1 MARPL
6 WDEPERPFCA
16 RSNVG
21 QAPKKYMSS
30 LTLALLIFGLCYLLI
45 MTERLHKTIVAL
57 SGATLMI
64 VLGVVSQEE
73 AFYSHEFGVDY
84 NVVFLLIGMMVIV
97 NIVRE
102 TGLFEVLAIWAA
114 QRADAKPFRLLVLL
128 ALLTA
133 GQSAM
138 LDNVTTVLLMAPVTL
153 AIAKRLELDPIPFLL
168 TEALAS
174 NIGGT
179 ATLVGDPPNIMI
191 ASKAE
196 LSYLDFLFVMGPIAI
211 VIMVVFVGALWLIL
225 GRSMTVDPQLREAV
239 LALSSREA
247 VPDKAFLRRCLFLL
261 VVVNVGFCLH
271 SLVHLEPATIALL
284 GASLFMLIGHARRT
298 PEDAEEMTYLAEVEW
313 QTIFFFIGLFVL
325 VGGLVKVGVIRY
337 LADQLVTVTR
347 GNLTGSTMAVLWG
360 SAALSAVVDNI
371 PYVAAMNPL
380 IVDLARSL
388 HPEVTDYVA
397 LVHQPDIIP
406 LWWALAL
413 GACLGGNGTII
424 GASANVVIVN
434 IARKAGYR
442 ISFWQF
448 MKFGFP
454 VMIGSVALSA
464 LYLWLVFLR

>member
-1 MARPL
+1 
-6 WDEPERPFCA
+6 
-16 RSNVG
+16 
-21 QAPKKYMSS
+21 MSPIS
-30 LTLALLIFGLCYLLI
+30 LALLIFGVSYLAI
-45 MTERLHKTIVAL
+45 VTERIHKTIVAL
-57 SGATLMI
+57 CGAAAMI
-64 VLGVVSQEE
+64 GLGVVSQDE

-84 NVVFLLIGMMVIV
+84 NVVFLLIGMMVII

-133 GQSAM
+133 GLSAM

-153 AIAKRLELDPIPFLL
+153 AITKRLELNPVTFLV

-196 LSYLDFLFVMGPIAI
+196 LGYLDFLVMLGPI
-211 VIMVVFVGALWLIL
+211 VLLIMALFLAALWVIF
-225 GRSMTVDPQLREAV
+225 GRKMTVAPHLRTAV

-247 VPDKAFLRRCLFLL
+247 VADRAFLHRCLWLL
-261 VVVNVGFCLH
+261 GVVNVGFCIH
-271 SLVHLEPATIALL
+271 SLIHLEPATIALL
-284 GASLFMLIGHARRT
+284 GASLFMLIGHARRKT
-298 PEDAEEMTYLAEVEW
+298 EDTEKKSEELSYLTDVEW
-313 QTIFFFIGLFVL
+313 KTIFFFIGLFIL
-325 VGGLVKVGVIRY
+325 VGGLVKVGVIKY
-337 LADQLVTVTR
+337 LADQLVSVTR
-347 GNLTGSTMAVLWG
+347 GNLAGSTMAVLWG
-360 SAALSAVVDNI
+360 SAILSAAVDNI

-388 HPEVTDYVA
+388 HPEIADYTT
-397 LVHQPDIIP
+397 LVHQADILP

-424 GASANVVIVN
+424 GASANVVIVD
-434 IARKAGYR
+434 IARKAGYP

-448 MKFGFP
+448 FKFGFP
-454 VMIGSVALSA
+454 VMLGSVLMSA
-464 LYLWLVFLR
+464 LYLWILFLR

>member
-1 MARPL
+1 
-6 WDEPERPFCA
+6 
-16 RSNVG
+16 
-21 QAPKKYMSS
+21 MSS
-30 LTLALLIFGLCYLLI
+30 VSLALLIFGVCYLVI
-45 MTERLHKTIVAL
+45 ITERIHKTIVAL
-57 SGATLMI
+57 FGAAVMI
-64 VLGVVSQEE
+64 GLGVMSQDE

-114 QRADAKPFRLLVLL
+114 QRADAQPFRLLVLL

-133 GQSAM
+133 GLSAM

-153 AIAKRLELDPIPFLL
+153 SITKRLELNPITFLV

-196 LSYLDFLFVMGPIAI
+196 LGYLDFLWVLGPIVI
-211 VIMVVFVGALWLIL
+211 VIMAVFLFSIWAIF
-225 GRSMTVDPQLREAV
+225 GRNMTVAPHLRTAV
-239 LALSSREA
+239 LALSSRDA
-247 VPDKAFLRRCLFLL
+247 VSDRPFMHRCLWLL
-261 VVVNVGFCLH
+261 GIVNVGFCLH
-271 SLVHLEPATIALL
+271 SLIHLEPATIALL
-284 GASLFMLIGHARRT
+284 GASLFMLLGHARRK
-298 PEDAEEMTYLAEVEW
+298 PEDVEELSYLTDVEW
-313 QTIFFFIGLFVL
+313 KTIFFFIGLFVL

-337 LADQLVTVTR
+337 LADQLVTVTQ
-347 GNLTGSTMAVLWG
+347 GNLGGATMAVLWG
-360 SAALSAVVDNI
+360 SALLSAAVDNI

-388 HPEVTDYVA
+388 HPDIADYA
-397 LVHQPDIIP
+397 TLVHQPDVIP

-424 GASANVVIVN
+424 GASANVVIVD
-434 IARKAGYR
+434 IARKAGYQ

-448 MKFGFP
+448 FKFGFP
-454 VMIGSVALSA
+454 VMIGSIIISSF
-464 LYLWLVFLR
+464 YLWFLFLR

>member
-1 MARPL
+1 
-6 WDEPERPFCA
+6 
-16 RSNVG
+16 
-21 QAPKKYMSS
+21 MSS
-30 LTLALLIFGLCYLLI
+30 LMLALLIFGLCYVLI

-57 SGATLMI
+57 FGAAVMI
-64 VLGVVSQEE
+64 GLGVVSQEE

-84 NVVFLLIGMMVIV
+84 NVVFLLIGMMVII

-102 TGLFEVLAIWAA
+102 TGLFEVLAVWAA

-128 ALLTA
+128 AVLTA
-133 GQSAM
+133 VLSAM

-153 AIAKRLELDPIPFLL
+153 AITKRLELNPVTFLM

-196 LSYLDFLFVMGPIAI
+196 LSYLDFLFVMGPI
-211 VIMVVFVGALWLIL
+211 VFVMMMVFLTALWLII
-225 GRSMTVDPQLREAV
+225 GRTMTVAPHLREAV

-247 VPDKAFLRRCLFLL
+247 VPDEAFLRRCLILL
-261 VVVNVGFCLH
+261 AIVNVGFCVH

-284 GASLFMLIGHARRT
+284 GASLFMVIGHARRK
-298 PEDAEEMTYLAEVEW
+298 PEDAEELTYLAEVEW
-313 QTIFFFIGLFVL
+313 KTIFFFIGLFIL

-337 LADQLVTVTR
+337 LADQLVAVTR

-360 SAALSAVVDNI
+360 SAILSAVVDNI

-388 HPEVTDYVA
+388 HPEITDYVA
-397 LVHQPDIIP
+397 LVHQPDILP

-424 GASANVVIVN
+424 GASANVVIVD

-442 ISFWQF
+442 ITFWQF
-448 MKFGFP
+448 LKFGFP

-464 LYLWLVFLR
+464 IYLWLVFLR

>member
-1 MARPL
+1 
-6 WDEPERPFCA
+6 
-16 RSNVG
+16 
-21 QAPKKYMSS
+21 MSS
-30 LTLALLIFGLCYLLI
+30 LTVALLIFSVCYLLI
-45 MTERLHKTIVAL
+45 VTERIHKTIVAL
-57 SGATLMI
+57 SGAALMI
-64 VLGVVSQEE
+64 VFGVVSQEE

-114 QRADAKPFRLLVLL
+114 KRADAKPFRLLVLL
-128 ALLTA
+128 AILTA
-133 GQSAM
+133 VLSAM

-153 AIAKRLELDPIPFLL
+153 AITKRLELNPITFLVS
-168 TEALAS
+168 EALAS

-196 LSYLDFLFVMGPIAI
+196 LSYLDFLLVMGPIVI
-211 VIMVVFVGALWLIL
+211 VIMAVYVGAMWLIF
-225 GRSMTVDPQLREAV
+225 GRSMKVEPHLREAV
-239 LALSSREA
+239 LALNMREA
-247 VPDKAFLRRCLFLL
+247 VPDEPFLRRCLYLL
-261 VVVNVGFCLH
+261 AIINVGFCIH
-271 SLVHLEPATIALL
+271 SLIHLEPATIALL
-284 GASLFMLIGHARRT
+284 GASSFMLIGHARRK
-298 PEDAEEMTYLAEVEW
+298 PDDAEELTYLAEVEW
-313 QTIFFFIGLFVL
+313 KTIFFFIGLFIL

-337 LADQLVTVTR
+337 LADQLVGVTR
-347 GNLTGSTMAVLWG
+347 GNLMGSTMAVLWG
-360 SAALSAVVDNI
+360 SAMLSAAVDNI

-388 HPEVTDYVA
+388 HPEITDYVA

-424 GASANVVIVN
+424 GASANVVIVDL
-434 IARKAGYR
+434 ARKAGYR
-442 ISFWQF
+442 ITFWQF
-448 MKFGFP
+448 FQYGFP

-464 LYLWLVFLR
+464 LYLWLAFLR

>member
-1 MARPL
+1 
-6 WDEPERPFCA
+6 
-16 RSNVG
+16 
-21 QAPKKYMSS
+21 MSS

-57 SGATLMI
+57 FGAAVMI
-64 VLGVVSQEE
+64 SLGVVSQEE

-128 ALLTA
+128 AVLTA
-133 GQSAM
+133 ALSAM

-153 AIAKRLELDPIPFLL
+153 AITKRLELNPITFLMA
-168 TEALAS
+168 EALAS

-196 LSYLDFLFVMGPIAI
+196 LSYLDFLIVLGPIVV
-211 VIMVVFVGALWLIL
+211 VIMAVFLVVMWLIF
-225 GRSMTVDPQLREAV
+225 GRTMTVAPHLREAI
-239 LALSSREA
+239 LSLSSREA
-247 VPDKAFLRRCLFLL
+247 VPDEAFLKRCLILL
-261 VVVNVGFCLH
+261 MVVNVAFCFH
-271 SLVHLEPATIALL
+271 SLVHLEPATVALL
-284 GASLFMLIGHARRT
+284 GASLFMLMGHARHRHK
-298 PEDAEEMTYLAEVEW
+298 EDAEELTYLAEVEW
-313 QTIFFFIGLFVL
+313 KTIFFFIGLFVL

-337 LADQLVTVTR
+337 LADQLVSVTK
-347 GNLTGSTMAVLWG
+347 GNLAGSTMAVLWG
-360 SAALSAVVDNI
+360 SALLSAVVDNI

-388 HPEVTDYVA
+388 HPEISDYTT
-397 LVHQPDIIP
+397 LVRQADIIP

-424 GASANVVIVN
+424 GASANVVIVDL
-434 IARKAGYR
+434 ARKAGYR
-442 ISFWQF
+442 ITFWQF
-448 MKFGFP
+448 FKYGCP
-454 VMIGSVALSA
+454 VMMGSVALSA
-464 LYLWLVFLR
+464 VYLWFVFLR

>member
-1 MARPL
+1 
-6 WDEPERPFCA
+6 
-16 RSNVG
+16 
-21 QAPKKYMSS
+21 MSS
-30 LTLALLIFGLCYLLI
+30 LTVALLIFSVCYLLI
-45 MTERLHKTIVAL
+45 VTERIHKTIVAL
-57 SGATLMI
+57 SGAALMI
-64 VLGVVSQEE
+64 VFGVVSQEE

-153 AIAKRLELDPIPFLL
+153 AIAKRLELNPIPFLL

-196 LSYLDFLFVMGPIAI
+196 LSYLDFLLVMGPIAI
-211 VIMVVFVGALWLIL
+211 LIMAVFLAALWVIV
-225 GRSMTVDPQLREAV
+225 GRTMTVEPHLREAV
-239 LALSSREA
+239 LALNMRKA
-247 VPDKAFLRRCLFLL
+247 VPDRAFLNRCLFLL
-261 VVVNVGFCLH
+261 MVVNVGFCIH
-271 SLVHLEPATIALL
+271 SLIHLEPATIALL
-284 GASLFMLIGHARRT
+284 GASACMLIGHARRK
-298 PEDAEEMTYLAEVEW
+298 PEDTEELTYLADVEW
-313 QTIFFFIGLFVL
+313 KTIFFFIGLFIL

-337 LADQLVTVTR
+337 LADQLVAVTR

-360 SAALSAVVDNI
+360 SAILSAVVDNI

-388 HPEVTDYVA
+388 HPEISDYA
-397 LVHQPDIIP
+397 TLVHQPDIIP

-424 GASANVVIVN
+424 GASANVVIVD
-434 IARKAGYR
+434 IARKSGYR
-442 ISFWQF
+442 ITFWQF
-448 MKFGFP
+448 FKFGFP

>member
-1 MARPL
+1 
-6 WDEPERPFCA
+6 
-16 RSNVG
+16 
-21 QAPKKYMSS
+21 MSS
-30 LTLALLIFGLCYLLI
+30 LTLAVLIFLVCYALI

-57 SGATLMI
+57 FGAALMI
-64 VLGVVSQEE
+64 GLGVVSQEE

-128 ALLTA
+128 AVLTA
-133 GQSAM
+133 VLSAM

-153 AIAKRLELDPIPFLL
+153 AITKRLELNPVTFLI

-196 LSYLDFLFVMGPIAI
+196 LGYLDFLIVLGPIVAI
-211 VIMVVFVGALWLIL
+211 IMVAFLTALWLIF
-225 GRSMTVDPQLREAV
+225 GRTMTVAPHLREAV
-239 LALSSREA
+239 LALSSREF
-247 VPDKAFLRRCLFLL
+247 VPDDAFLRRCLFLL
-261 VVVNVGFCLH
+261 AVVNVGFCVH

-284 GASLFMLIGHARRT
+284 GASLFMVIGHARRK
-298 PEDAEEMTYLAEVEW
+298 PEDTEELTYLAEVEW
-313 QTIFFFIGLFVL
+313 KTIFFFIGLFIL

-360 SAALSAVVDNI
+360 SAILSAVVDNI

-388 HPEVTDYVA
+388 HPEMTDYVA

-424 GASANVVIVN
+424 GASANVVIVD
-434 IARKAGYR
+434 IARKSGYR
-442 ISFWQF
+442 ITFWQF
-448 MKFGFP
+448 FKFGFP
-454 VMIGSVALSA
+454 VMIGSVTLSA
-464 LYLWLVFLR
+464 IYLWLVFLR

>member
-1 MARPL
+1 
-6 WDEPERPFCA
+6 
-16 RSNVG
+16 
-21 QAPKKYMSS
+21 MSS
-30 LTLALLIFGLCYLLI
+30 ISLALIIFGVCYLVI
-45 MTERLHKTIVAL
+45 ITERIHKTIVAL
-57 SGATLMI
+57 LGAAVMI
-64 VLGVVSQEE
+64 GFGVLSQDE

-84 NVVFLLIGMMVIV
+84 NVVFLLIGMMVII

-114 QRADAKPFRLLVLL
+114 QRADAKPFRLLMLL

-133 GQSAM
+133 GLSAM

-153 AIAKRLELDPIPFLL
+153 ALTKRLELNPVIFLV

-196 LSYLDFLFVMGPIAI
+196 LSYLDFLVVLGPIAVAI
-211 VIMVVFVGALWLIL
+211 LVVFVAVLWIIY
-225 GRSMTVDPQLREAV
+225 GRTMTVAPHLRTAV

-247 VPDKAFLRRCLFLL
+247 VLDRPFLHRCLWLL
-261 VVVNVGFCLH
+261 GIVNVGFCVH
-271 SLVHLEPATIALL
+271 SLIHLEPATIALL
-284 GASLFMLIGHARRT
+284 GASMFMLIGHARRT
-298 PEDAEEMTYLAEVEW
+298 PGNVVELSALTDVEW
-313 QTIFFFIGLFVL
+313 KTIFFFIGLFIL

-337 LADQLVTVTR
+337 LADQLVSVTQ

-360 SAALSAVVDNI
+360 SAILSAAVDNI

-388 HPEVTDYVA
+388 HPEISDYSA
-397 LVHQPDIIP
+397 LVHQPDIMP

-424 GASANVVIVN
+424 GASANVVIVD
-434 IARKAGYR
+434 IARKAGYP

-448 MKFGFP
+448 FKLGFP
-454 VMIGSVALSA
+454 VMLGSVLMSA
-464 LYLWLVFLR
+464 VYLWFLYLR

>member
-1 MARPL
+1 
-6 WDEPERPFCA
+6 
-16 RSNVG
+16 
-21 QAPKKYMSS
+21 MSS
-30 LTLALLIFGLCYLLI
+30 LTLALLIFGLCYVLI

-57 SGATLMI
+57 FGAALMI
-64 VLGVVSQEE
+64 SLGVVSQEE

-114 QRADAKPFRLLVLL
+114 QRANAKPFRLLVLL
-128 ALLTA
+128 AILTA
-133 GQSAM
+133 VLSAM

-153 AIAKRLELDPIPFLL
+153 AITKRLELNPVAFLM

-196 LSYLDFLFVMGPIAI
+196 LSYLDFLFVMGPIVI
-211 VIMVVFVGALWLIL
+211 VMMTVFLTVLWLIF
-225 GRSMTVDPQLREAV
+225 GRTMTVAPHLREAV
-239 LALSSREA
+239 LALSYREA
-247 VPDKAFLRRCLFLL
+247 IPDESFLRRCLILL

-284 GASLFMLIGHARRT
+284 GASLFMVIGHARRK
-298 PEDAEEMTYLAEVEW
+298 PEDDEELTYLAEVEW
-313 QTIFFFIGLFVL
+313 KTIFFFIGLFIL

-337 LADQLVTVTR
+337 LADQLVAVTR

-360 SAALSAVVDNI
+360 SAILSAVVDNI

-388 HPEVTDYVA
+388 HPEITDYVA

-424 GASANVVIVN
+424 GASANVVIVD
-434 IARKAGYR
+434 IARKSGYR
-442 ISFWQF
+442 ITFWQF
-448 MKFGFP
+448 FKYGFP

-464 LYLWLVFLR
+464 SYLWVVFLR

>member
-1 MARPL
+1 
-6 WDEPERPFCA
+6 
-16 RSNVG
+16 
-21 QAPKKYMSS
+21 MSS
-30 LTLALLIFGLCYLLI
+30 LMLALLIFGLCYVLI

-57 SGATLMI
+57 FGAAMMI
-64 VLGVVSQEE
+64 GLGVVSQEE

-84 NVVFLLIGMMVIV
+84 NVVFLLIGMMVII

-102 TGLFEVLAIWAA
+102 TGLFEVLAVWAA
-114 QRADAKPFRLLVLL
+114 QRADARPFRLLVLL
-128 ALLTA
+128 AILTA
-133 GQSAM
+133 VLSAM

-153 AIAKRLELDPIPFLL
+153 ALTKRLELNPVTFLM

-196 LSYLDFLFVMGPIAI
+196 LGYLDFLFVMGPIAI
-211 VIMVVFVGALWLIL
+211 MIMTVFLTALWVIF
-225 GRSMTVDPQLREAV
+225 GRTMTVAPHLREAV
-239 LALSSREA
+239 LALSSRES
-247 VPDKAFLRRCLFLL
+247 VPDEAFLRRCLILL
-261 VVVNVGFCLH
+261 AVVNVGFGVH

-284 GASLFMLIGHARRT
+284 GASLFMVIGHVRRK
-298 PEDAEEMTYLAEVEW
+298 PEDTEELTYLAEVEW
-313 QTIFFFIGLFVL
+313 KTIFFFIGLFIL

-337 LADQLVTVTR
+337 LADQLVAVTR

-360 SAALSAVVDNI
+360 SAILSAVVDNI

-424 GASANVVIVN
+424 GASANVVIVD

-442 ISFWQF
+442 ITFWQF
-448 MKFGFP
+448 LKFGFP

-464 LYLWLVFLR
+464 IYLWLVFLR

>member
-1 MARPL
+1 
-6 WDEPERPFCA
+6 
-16 RSNVG
+16 
-21 QAPKKYMSS
+21 MSS
-30 LTLALLIFGLCYLLI
+30 LAVALLIFSVCYLLI
-45 MTERLHKTIVAL
+45 VTERIHKTIVAL
-57 SGATLMI
+57 SGAALMI
-64 VLGVVSQEE
+64 VFGVVSQEE

-102 TGLFEVLAIWAA
+102 TGLFEILAIWAA

-128 ALLTA
+128 AILTA
-133 GQSAM
+133 VLSAM

-153 AIAKRLELDPIPFLL
+153 SITKRLELNPVAFLL

-196 LSYLDFLFVMGPIAI
+196 LSYLDFLLVMGPIVI
-211 VIMVVFVGALWLIL
+211 VIMTVFLAVLWLIF
-225 GRSMTVDPQLREAV
+225 GRRMTVAPHLREAV

-247 VPDKAFLRRCLFLL
+247 VPDEAFLRRCLFLL
-261 VVVNVGFCLH
+261 AAINVGFCLH
-271 SLVHLEPATIALL
+271 SLIHLEPATIALL
-284 GASLFMLIGHARRT
+284 GASSFMLIGHARRK
-298 PEDAEEMTYLAEVEW
+298 PEDAEELTYLAEVEW
-313 QTIFFFIGLFVL
+313 KTIFFFIGLFIL

-337 LADQLVTVTR
+337 LADQLVEVTR

-360 SAALSAVVDNI
+360 SAILSAIVDNI

-388 HPEVTDYVA
+388 HPEIADYA
-397 LVHQPDIIP
+397 TLVHQPDIIP

-424 GASANVVIVN
+424 GASANVVIVD

-442 ISFWQF
+442 ITFWQF
-448 MKFGFP
+448 FKYGLP

-464 LYLWLVFLR
+464 FYLWLVFLR

>member
-1 MARPL
+1 
-6 WDEPERPFCA
+6 
-16 RSNVG
+16 
-21 QAPKKYMSS
+21 MSS

-57 SGATLMI
+57 SGAALMI
-64 VLGVVSQEE
+64 AFGVVSQEE

-153 AIAKRLELDPIPFLL
+153 AIARRLELDPIPFLL

-191 ASKAE
+191 ASKAD
-196 LSYLDFLFVMGPIAI
+196 LSYLDFLFVMGPIA
-211 VIMVVFVGALWLIL
+211 VIIMAVFLGTIWLIF
-225 GRSMTVDPQLREAV
+225 GRSMTVEPHLREAV

-247 VPDKAFLRRCLFLL
+247 VSDQAFLRRCLVLL

-284 GASLFMLIGHARRT
+284 GASLFMLIGHARRK
-298 PEDAEEMTYLAEVEW
+298 PEDAEELTYLAEVEW
-313 QTIFFFIGLFVL
+313 KTIFFFIGLFIL

-337 LADQLVTVTR
+337 LADQLVAVTR
-347 GNLTGSTMAVLWG
+347 GNLGGSTMAVLWG

-388 HPEVTDYVA
+388 HPEITDYVT

-424 GASANVVIVN
+424 GASANVVIVD
-434 IARKAGYR
+434 IARRAGYR
-442 ISFWQF
+442 ITFWQF
-448 MKFGFP
+448 LKFGFP
-454 VMIGSVALSA
+454 VMGGSVALSA
-464 LYLWLVFLR
+464 IYLWLLFLR

>member
-1 MARPL
+1 
-6 WDEPERPFCA
+6 
-16 RSNVG
+16 
-21 QAPKKYMSS
+21 MSS
-30 LTLALLIFGLCYLLI
+30 LAVALLIFSVCYLLI
-45 MTERLHKTIVAL
+45 VTERIHKTIVAL
-57 SGATLMI
+57 SGAALMI
-64 VLGVVSQEE
+64 VFGVVSQEE

-102 TGLFEVLAIWAA
+102 TGLFEILAIWAA

-128 ALLTA
+128 AILTA
-133 GQSAM
+133 VLSAM

-153 AIAKRLELDPIPFLL
+153 AITKRLELNPVAFLL

-196 LSYLDFLFVMGPIAI
+196 LSYLDFLLVMGPIVI
-211 VIMVVFVGALWLIL
+211 VIMTVFLAVLWLIF
-225 GRSMTVDPQLREAV
+225 GRRMTVAPHLREAV
-239 LALSSREA
+239 LALNSREA
-247 VPDKAFLRRCLFLL
+247 VPDEAFLRRCLFLL
-261 VVVNVGFCLH
+261 AVINVGFCLH
-271 SLVHLEPATIALL
+271 SLIHLEPATIALL
-284 GASLFMLIGHARRT
+284 GASSFMLIGHARRK
-298 PEDAEEMTYLAEVEW
+298 PEDAEELTYLAEVEW
-313 QTIFFFIGLFVL
+313 KTIFFFIGLFIL

-337 LADQLVTVTR
+337 LADQLVEVTR

-360 SAALSAVVDNI
+360 SAILSAIVDNI

-388 HPEVTDYVA
+388 HPEIADYA
-397 LVHQPDIIP
+397 TLVHQPDIIP

-424 GASANVVIVN
+424 GASANVVIVD

-442 ISFWQF
+442 ITFWQF
-448 MKFGFP
+448 FKYGLP

-464 LYLWLVFLR
+464 FYLWLVFLR

>member
-1 MARPL
+1 
-6 WDEPERPFCA
+6 
-16 RSNVG
+16 
-21 QAPKKYMSS
+21 MSS
-30 LTLALLIFGLCYLLI
+30 LALALLIFGVCYLLI
-45 MTERLHKTIVAL
+45 MTERIHKTIVAL
-57 SGATLMI
+57 FGAAVMI
-64 VLGVVSQEE
+64 GSGVVSQEE

-84 NVVFLLIGMMVIV
+84 NVVFLLIGMMVII

-133 GQSAM
+133 VLSAM

-153 AIAKRLELDPIPFLL
+153 AITKRLELNPVTFLL

-196 LSYLDFLFVMGPIAI
+196 LSYLDFLVIMGPVVLAI
-211 VIMVVFVGALWLIL
+211 MAMFLIVLWVIF
-225 GRSMTVDPQLREAV
+225 GRTMTVAPHLRETV
-239 LALSSREA
+239 LSLSMQEA
-247 VPDKAFLRRCLFLL
+247 VPDEKFLRRCLFLL
-261 VVVNVGFCLH
+261 VVVNVAFCFH
-271 SLVHLEPATIALL
+271 SLIHLEPATVALL
-284 GASLFMLIGHARRT
+284 GASLFMVIGHARCKH
-298 PEDAEEMTYLAEVEW
+298 EDAEELTYLAEVEW
-313 QTIFFFIGLFVL
+313 KTIFFFIGLFVL

-337 LADQLVTVTR
+337 LADQLVSVTR
-347 GNLTGSTMAVLWG
+347 GNLAGSTMAVLWG
-360 SAALSAVVDNI
+360 SAVLSAVVDNI

-380 IVDLARSL
+380 IVDLARSM
-388 HPEVTDYVA
+388 HPEITDYTA
-397 LVHQPDIIP
+397 LVHQADIVP

-424 GASANVVIVN
+424 GASANVVIVDL
-434 IARKAGYR
+434 ARKAGYR
-442 ISFWQF
+442 ITFWQF
-448 MKFGFP
+448 FQYGFP

-464 LYLWLVFLR
+464 LYLWLVFLA

>member
-1 MARPL
+1 
-6 WDEPERPFCA
+6 
-16 RSNVG
+16 
-21 QAPKKYMSS
+21 MSS
-30 LTLALLIFGLCYLLI
+30 LTVALLIFGVCYVLI
-45 MTERLHKTIVAL
+45 MTERLHKTIVAMF
-57 SGATLMI
+57 GAALMI
-64 VLGVVSQEE
+64 SFGVVSQEE

-84 NVVFLLIGMMVIV
+84 NVVFLLIGMMVII

-114 QRADAKPFRLLVLL
+114 QRADARPFRLLVLL
-128 ALLTA
+128 SILTA
-133 GQSAM
+133 VLSAM

-153 AIAKRLELDPIPFLL
+153 AITKRLELNPVTFLI

-196 LSYLDFLFVMGPIAI
+196 LSYLDFLIVLGPII
-211 VIMVVFVGALWLIL
+211 VIIMVVFLAVLWLIF
-225 GRSMTVDPQLREAV
+225 GRTMTVAPHLREAV
-239 LALSSREA
+239 LSLSSREA
-247 VPDKAFLRRCLFLL
+247 VPDEAFLRRCLFLL
-261 VVVNVGFCLH
+261 AAVNVGFCLH
-271 SLVHLEPATIALL
+271 SLIHLEPATIALL
-284 GASLFMLIGHARRT
+284 GASLFMVIGHARRK
-298 PEDAEEMTYLAEVEW
+298 PEDAEELTYLAEVEW
-313 QTIFFFIGLFVL
+313 KTIFFFIGLFIL

-360 SAALSAVVDNI
+360 SAILSAVVDNI

-388 HPEVTDYVA
+388 HPEMTDYVA

-424 GASANVVIVN
+424 GASANVVIVD

-442 ISFWQF
+442 MTFWQF
-448 MKFGFP
+448 FKFGFP
-454 VMIGSVALSA
+454 VMAGSVALSA
-464 LYLWLVFLR
+464 VYLWLVFLH